1 MKDSISSLSLDSSID
16 TKIPRTYLS
25 PSTWRSQ
32 ITTSQ
37 VSCVRWLLASIWR
50 TKTRKQKKETA
61 EPYSQQPLIKRD
73 RNEGFEKDMLV
84 KKSLR
89 CCSGV
94 ICAALLLCM
103 ALLPAVDAFS
113 PPSSQL
119 SNSKRSFGSLRTI
132 NSKRAAQLQVAV
144 GDIADIEEIT
154 NFASDN
160 GITLSFTT
168 FGPGE
173 FSMFDPQDAPSR
185 CSIKLAYFSLHNP
198 NHTNNERL
206 PRRGSHQK

>member
-1 MKDSISSLSLDSSID
+1 
-16 TKIPRTYLS
+16 
-25 PSTWRSQ
+25 
-32 ITTSQ
+32 
-37 VSCVRWLLASIWR
+37 
-50 TKTRKQKKETA
+50 
-61 EPYSQQPLIKRD
+61 
-73 RNEGFEKDMLV
+73 
-84 KKSLR
+84 
-89 CCSGV
+89 
-94 ICAALLLCM
+94 M

-173 FSMFDPQDAPSR
+173 FSMFDPQDALSR
-185 CSIKLAYFSLHNP
+185 CSIKLAVFLTSQPQPY
-198 NHTNNERL
+198 
-206 PRRGSHQK
+206 K